1 MMDTEM
7 NGMEMITESS
17 SKYSLNGNMLPEGF
31 RLPPPDDEEAEEF
44 FVNIGPQH
52 PSTHGVLRVVVR
64 LNGET
69 VVEVVPHLG
78 YIHRSIEKMAE
89 NQTYIQNIHLS
100 DRLDYLS
107 AFSNNLC
114 LCMAVE
120 KALDIGVPERG
131 EYIRLMIC
139 ELQRLQSHLLWW
151 GVLGMD
157 MGAFTTF
164 FYGFRERELINDIFE
179 ELCGARLTV
188 NYFRPGGSSADVP
201 DTFIPRVKNVISVLR
216 NILDEYNNLLNRNI
230 IFLERT
236 KGIGILSPEKALSY
250 GCTGGVLRG
259 SGVNYDVRKNDPYS
273 IYNQFDFDIPL
284 GSTGD
289 SYDRC
294 QVRMEEME
302 QSLRI
307 LEQAVVRFPIGPYR
321 SQPKQNYKLPK
332 GSYYSQVETPRGLLG
347 VYIVSDGGTTPYRL
361 KYRSPNFSNLSV
373 LNEIAAGHKV
383 ADLITIMS
391 TLDLVIPDIDR

>member
-1 MMDTEM
+1 MLDTET
-7 NGMEMITESS
+7 NNKAMITQSFS
-17 SKYSLNGNMLPEGF
+17 NDTPDTQLPEGF
-31 RLPPPDDEEAEEF
+31 RLPPPDDEESEEF

-69 VVEVVPHLG
+69 VVEAVPHLG
-78 YIHRSIEKMAE
+78 YIHRGIEKMAE
-89 NQTYIQNIHLS
+89 SQTYIQNIHLS

-114 LCMAVE
+114 LCMVVE
-120 KALDIGVPERG
+120 QALDIGVPERG
-131 EYIRLMIC
+131 EYIRVIVS

-157 MGAFTTF
+157 MGGFSTF

-179 ELCGARLTV
+179 EMCGARLTV
-188 NYFRPGGSSADVP
+188 NYFRPGGSSLDVP
-201 DTFIPRVKNVISVLR
+201 DTFIPRVKNVISALR
-216 NILDEYNNLLNRNI
+216 KVLDEYNNLLNRNI

-236 KGIGILSPEKALSY
+236 KGIGLMSKETALSY

-259 SGVNYDVRKNDPYS
+259 SGINYDVRKNNPYS
-273 IYNQFDFDIPL
+273 IYNQFDFDVPL
-284 GSTGD
+284 GRVGD

-307 LEQAVVRFPIGPYR
+307 LEQAVVRFPGGPHR